1 MPMPSSRA
9 AKTHGTLPE
18 RSRRARH
25 GNVRHAQGLARTGVR
40 EPRGLFLRTPPWA
53 PHGARCSNAQD
64 GGAPGGGGPAAPNQR
79 EDVHPGHISPR
90 MRPTHPPQIC
100 AQRAPGGRDGQVLGG
115 LGGLH
120 GRARPLPRARP
131 GWNIAGARAPIGID
145 ANGPRSI
152 LVGWAHHRGAPL
164 AGACRCPAAPP
175 RPRARGEPLE
185 IGPPRSPA
193 ARSPP
198 KTCPSRPPGARW
210 AWIWGGC
217 VGCIL
222 GEMCPGWTSSRWLG
236 AAGPLPGRTVARF
249 DMDAPALHR
258 LPEPPF

>member
-40 EPRGLFLRTPPWA
+40 EPRGLFLRTPPRA

-64 GGAPGGGGPAAPNQR
+64 GGAPGGDGPAGANQR
-79 EDVHPGHISPR
+79 DDVHPGHISHK

-152 LVGWAHHRGAPL
+152 LVGRAHHRGAPL
-164 AGACRCPAAPP
+164 AGASRCPAAPP
-175 RPRARGEPLE
+175 GHARAASPSKSVPRAARRRAAHPKPARLGLLEPAGL
-185 IGPPRSPA
+185 GF
-193 ARSPP
+193 
-198 KTCPSRPPGARW
+198 W
-210 AWIWGGC
+210 GC
-217 VGCIL
+217 VWGAF
-222 GEMCPGWTSSRWLG
+222 GEKCVPDGRRPVGWAPRAPG
-236 AAGPLPGRTVARF
+236 
-249 DMDAPALHR
+249 
-258 LPEPPF
+258 